1 MPVRAGNVVV
11 ASVDF
16 GMIHDGRAANA
27 FKMLGSLGAKSLP
40 FAARTALV
48 MDHFSPPPNVEA
60 ANTHK
65 AMRAFADEQGAV
77 LYDIGD
83 GICHQVM
90 PEGGHL
96 TCGDL
101 IVGSDS
107 HSVTYGAFN
116 AFSTGVEGTDIAA
129 VMATGKLWFRVPE
142 TIRVELTG
150 RLSPGVWAKDI
161 TLAMLDRKSV

>member
-1 MPVRAGNVVV
+1 MGYTIAEKILAAHAGGAPLRAGDVVV

-16 GMIHDGRAANA
+16 AMVHDGRAGNA
-27 FKMLGSLGAKSLP
+27 LKMAAQLGDAAPGGLP
-40 FAARTALV
+40 FAARTAFV
-48 MDHFSPPPNVEA
+48 MDHYSPPPHIEA
-60 ANTHK
+60 ANTHRD
-65 AMRAFADEQGAV
+65 MRAFAETQGAV
-77 LYDIGD
+77 LYDVGD

-101 IVGSDS
+101 VVGTDT

-116 AFSTGVEGTDIAA
+116 AFSTGVEGTDVAA

-142 TIRVELTG
+142 TIRIELTG
-150 RLSPGVWAKDI
+150 R
-161 TLAMLDRKSV
+161 